1 MRQTNFAVLA
11 IGGLTLMTRL
21 CLESICTLGNVK
33 IFIMTEAQN
42 TKIFESFFVERK
54 VPYAIF
60 HPKVEKF
67 SDLPA
72 QKSRDDYEEY
82 GSTRFALINTLK
94 WDLIDRSF
102 GEINSRE
109 VIVFSDFDI
118 IWYKVPEFEN
128 GEMKFVD
135 IVAQREWQKIESAKF
150 CTGIMAF
157 RKNQATKAF
166 IQELTNFHAT
176 RIDEANEEYFDQQAF
191 NDYVLREGLISKV
204 GQLSSEQYVI
214 GAEIASNIMKNYE
227 GIFAIHVNYLKG
239 SAKKVRLMKALVKEQ
254 KKALPKIFVAVLAK
268 ALFMEGRIRMRILKK
283 F

>member
-11 IGGLTLMTRL
+11 IGGLTSMTRL
-21 CLESICTLGNVK
+21 CLESICKLGKVK
-33 IFIMTEAQN
+33 IFILTEAQN
-42 TKIFESFFVERK
+42 IKIFESFFVERK

-60 HPKVEKF
+60 QPKVEMF

-94 WDLIDRSF
+94 WDLINRSF
-102 GEINSRE
+102 GEINSGE
-109 VIVFSDFDI
+109 IIVFSDFDI
-118 IWYKVPEFEN
+118 IWYKVPELEN

-157 RKNQATKAF
+157 RKNEATRAF
-166 IQELTNFHAT
+166 IKELNVFHAD
-176 RIDEANEEYFDQQAF
+176 RIDTANEEYFDQQAF
-191 NDYVLREGLISKV
+191 NDFVLQEGLISKV

-214 GAEIASNIMKNYE
+214 GAEVALNLMKNYE
-227 GIFAIHVNYLKG
+227 KIFAIHVNYLKG
-239 SAKKVRLMKALVKEQ
+239 SAKKVRLMEALVKEQ
-254 KKALPKIFVAVLAK
+254 KKALPRIFVAVIAK
-268 ALFMEGRIRMRILKK
+268 ALFIDGRIRMHVLKR